1 MASRCTSAA
10 TAGLLGVLLLTGCG
24 ESEGKAQEEADGD
37 ADASVVPSDPSL
49 VVERADRARVR
60 GAEDAPIRLVEIS
73 DFECP
78 FCAQFYRETYPA
90 LDSLYIAPG
99 VVRYVWI
106 AFPNPQHPYAWP
118 AIEASYCAGAV
129 GQFWSMHDLLFE
141 RQEEWS
147 EAERPAERFRDY
159 AAELDIDAP
168 SFAAC
173 IENDRVAP
181 LMVRDYQ
188 NAIGAGINSTPF
200 FILADSVAIRGA
212 APLEN
217 FQQAIEEIQAA
228 REASAEASGEGESGG
243 PAAGGGEP
251 GDGASGSGES
261 DAG

>member
-1 MASRCTSAA
+1 MTSRSMTAA
-10 TAGLLGVLLLTGCG
+10 AGLLGAVLAGCG
-24 ESEGKAQEEADGD
+24 DNEGKAQEGADV
-37 ADASVVPSDPSL
+37 SVVPSEPT
-49 VVERADRARVR
+49 VAVERADRARVR

-90 LDSLYIAPG
+90 LDSLYVRTG
-99 VVRYVWI
+99 KVRYVWI

-118 AIEASYCAGAV
+118 AIEASFCAGAV
-129 GQFWSMHDLLFE
+129 GQFWPMHDILFE

-147 EAERPAERFRDY
+147 EAESPAEVFRGY
-159 AAELDIDAP
+159 ATELDIDAA

-200 FILADSVAIRGA
+200 FVLADSVAIRGA

-217 FQQAIEEIQAA
+217 FQRAIEDILEA
-228 REASAEASGEGESGG
+228 RDASDAGAPAGDGPQDAGASEG
-243 PAAGGGEP
+243 
-251 GDGASGSGES
+251 GASG
-261 DAG
+261 